1 MATAAITA
9 AIILS
14 DVNSDGTAAV
24 AIVAIATSAQQSNE
38 RYNEKQ
44 SDVTLF

>member
-1 MATAAITA
+1 VATAAITA